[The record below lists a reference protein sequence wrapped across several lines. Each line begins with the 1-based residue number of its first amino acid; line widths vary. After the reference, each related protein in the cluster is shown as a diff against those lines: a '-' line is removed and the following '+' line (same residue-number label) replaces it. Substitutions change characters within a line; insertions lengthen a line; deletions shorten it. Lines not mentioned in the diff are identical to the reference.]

1 MFLYSL
7 IKTRHT
13 FFGDGVIIALLP
25 FLGGWCHYFSALCP
39 PGIFCAKRH
48 LENPRMGWKRPPGFF
63 LLPEDDPPGKAST
76 QRIFLF
82 SYLKISS
89 PSLLGVE
96 ILQGLSWWRCRDD
109 AQSCVLVL
117 KKWREGKQPTNPWR
131 KGLIREIWGKEWLG
145 HFLLKW
151 LQYHSSGCFTIQMN
165 TQLECSKKGI
175 LEQK

>member
-1 MFLYSL
+1 MVSL
-7 IKTRHT
+7 
-13 FFGDGVIIALLP
+13 FALLP
-25 FLGGWCHYFSALCP
+25 IFFGWCHYFSALCP
-39 PGIFCAKRH
+39 TAILCAEALKESQNGLVGRD
-48 LENPRMGWKRPPGFF
+48 LLASF
-63 LLPEDDPPGKAST
+63 LLPGNDSPGKAPT

-89 PSLLGVE
+89 PSFLGVG

-117 KKWREGKQPTNPWR
+117 KKRREGKQPTDPWR
-131 KGLIREIWGKEWLG
+131 NCLIREIWEKEWLG
-145 HFLLKW
+145 LFLLKW
-151 LQYHSSGCFTIQMN
+151 LQYPSSGCFTIQIN